1 MIELKGSNLDI
12 SELFKNYLSRSNRI
26 IYHNYDNW
34 YDSDNWYDDD
44 YYSDWYGSS
53 SSSIDND
60 STSDDNDENDV
71 CIYFYRDIKNM
82 DSRLLFTNLNDFDE
96 FLDDEGIYVTPY
108 EIKKLMS
115 REVSHCCIE
124 DCTIGSVTES
134 WLISDCTYSGLSWS
148 VSGDSYYEEDYS
160 KDCLPF

>member
-26 IYHNYDNW
+26 IYNNNRYGYDDW
-34 YDSDNWYDDD
+34 YDYDDD

-53 SSSIDND
+53 SSSIDNN
-60 STSDDNDENDV
+60 SISDDNDENDV
-71 CIYFYRDIKNM
+71 RIYFYRDIKNM

-124 DCTIGSVTES
+124 EFTIGSVTES
-134 WLISDCTYSGLSWS
+134 WLISDCSYSGLSWS